1 MYQLLGV
8 DLLTGSLVVRL
19 CRMNESDRCEVVS
32 NLEIARSPIVNST
45 VARMEHADWLRFLCH
60 REITLPSKVIL
71 RRLSFL
77 VK

>member
-19 CRMNESDRCEVVS
+19 CRMNESDRCEVVG
-32 NLEIARSPIVNST
+32 NLEIARSPTVNST
-45 VARMEHADWLRFLCH
+45 TARIVNADWLR
-60 REITLPSKVIL
+60 IL
-71 RRLSFL
+71 YL